1 MTGILCLGAGAIG
14 SLVGARLHRAGV
26 PVALV
31 GRGEHLEAI
40 RRDGL
45 SVVENPDGDP
55 DEDPN
60 WGPRRPGPVRL
71 PAFRTVSE
79 ALAMG
84 PHPFAVILTVKAYDV
99 DAAAHELATA
109 LAAPP
114 AGPLAPSTPPT
125 PTPVIL
131 CLENGLGSEELV
143 ARHFPEA
150 EILAGAITL
159 SVERPSPGRLRLLT
173 DHGGITIGP
182 FQPSTQPSTRASTRP
197 SIGLTT
203 AASRLTQALTLAGF
217 RLRFH
222 RRADA
227 VKWSKVLLNL
237 WSNATS
243 AVFDA
248 PPAQVVADPALFQI
262 DWQAFR
268 EALRVMRAAGIPAV
282 NLPGYPVRLLALLGR
297 TFPGG
302 VFRRLLGRKVAGGR
316 GGKMPSLWLDLQ
328 ARRGRSEVG
337 FLNGAVAA
345 AGARLG
351 LSTPVNRALAQ
362 ALEILTRQMPANTD
376 DVNC

>member
-1 MTGILCLGAGAIG
+1 MSGILCLGAGAIG

-40 RRDGL
+40 RRNGL
-45 SVVENPDGDP
+45 SVEGPDGGPDGDRV
-55 DEDPN
+55 
-60 WGPRRPGPVRL
+60 GGPVGVPRHPEPARL

-79 ALAMG
+79 ALSAG
-84 PHPFAVILTVKAYDV
+84 SHPFAVILTVKAYDV
-99 DAAAHELATA
+99 DAAARELATA
-109 LAAPP
+109 LAVPP
-114 AGPLAPSTPPT
+114 AGPAASSTPPA

-131 CLENGLGSEELV
+131 CLQNGLGSEELV
-143 ARHFPEA
+143 ACHFPEA

-159 SVERPSPGRLRLLT
+159 SVERPAPGRLRLLT

-182 FQPSTQPSTRASTRP
+182 FQPSTLPEL
-197 SIGLTT
+197 GLTT
-203 AASRLTQALTLAGF
+203 AASRLTQALALAGF

-222 RRADA
+222 GRGDA

-243 AVFDA
+243 AVFDV

-282 NLPGYPVRLLALLGR
+282 DLPGYPVRLLALLGR
-297 TFPGG
+297 TLPGG
-302 VFRRLLGRKVAGGR
+302 VFGRLLGRKVAGGR

-337 FLNGAVAA
+337 FLNGAVAT

-362 ALEILTRQMPANTD
+362 ALEILTRQMPANAH